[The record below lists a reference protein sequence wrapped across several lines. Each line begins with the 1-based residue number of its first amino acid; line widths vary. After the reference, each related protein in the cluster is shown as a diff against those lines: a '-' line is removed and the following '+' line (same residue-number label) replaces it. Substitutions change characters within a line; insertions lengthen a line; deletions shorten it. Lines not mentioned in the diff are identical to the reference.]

1 MSRRPVHFH
10 TATSGR
16 GVNRRTRGYVT
27 FRLGPWW
34 SWSIRIF

>member
-1 MSRRPVHFH
+1 MARPIHFH

-16 GVNRRTRGYVT
+16 RTRGYII

-34 SWSIRIF
+34 SWTIRLF